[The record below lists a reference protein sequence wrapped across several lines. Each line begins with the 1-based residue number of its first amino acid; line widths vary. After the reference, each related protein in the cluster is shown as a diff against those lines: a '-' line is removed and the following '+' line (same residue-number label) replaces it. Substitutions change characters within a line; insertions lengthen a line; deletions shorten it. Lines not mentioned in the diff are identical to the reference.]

1 MPRAS
6 ILSFK
11 DVQVVTEMMQVKII
25 KWGLE

>member
-11 DVQVVTEMMQVKII
+11 DVQVVTEMTHVKII
-25 KWGLE
+25 KWDLK